1 MVKVTIFS
9 LFVKITVPWI
19 IAIVMLGFGGTI
31 LDYLGHHQNRV
42 WILLAYSSSIS
53 KWISEINLIFPFRRL
68 KHGIVGL
75 LICCRQALDGN
86 NVDYI
91 SDFSVTIYFSIL
103 NSDL

>member
-31 LDYLGHHQNRV
+31 LDYLGRPQNRV

-68 KHGIVGL
+68 QHGIVGL
-75 LICCRQALDGN
+75 LYAAGRPWME
-86 NVDYI
+86 
-91 SDFSVTIYFSIL
+91 TM
-103 NSDL
+103 